1 MRNPT
6 KLSDPSD
13 QIAPPGQTLLETI
26 DALGMTQAELAQRM
40 GRPLKTINGIIKGK
54 VAITPE
60 TAIQLERVL
69 GLPARFW
76 ASQEQQYRETLTRQD
91 EARQL
96 TDQVFWLSEIPVKAM
111 IGQDWLQAF
120 DDDVDQLREVLQFF
134 GVASPVQWRVLWL
147 EAQADLQRSPTFQAN
162 PGAVVAWLRR
172 GELEARGLFCEPYD
186 ARTFRRMLD
195 EIRPLTRQ
203 SPVIALPKLVELC
216 AAAGVAVTPVPT
228 LTEIPLGGATRWLT
242 PTKALIQLNSRLKST
257 GEPWFTFFHAAGH
270 ILLHGKRDMFLED
283 GTPPD
288 DRENEANTFAA
299 NVLIPAFKLWR
310 FVETEDYKS
319 QAAIETFATTI
330 GIAPGIVVSQLQQK
344 QLLPGNHHPERQ
356 HQLRWPPQ
364 KKTTPHANGGKKP
377 MGIIAVSNQKG
388 GVGKSTIAINLAG
401 ALARGLGDPSVNGSG
416 RRPRVLLVDA
426 DPQANTSAVFL
437 TAQFTLGPL
446 DEEVI
451 TTYEVIVHEAPARA
465 GIQTVEL
472 PANEPYPVA
481 SLDLLPAHIRLA
493 RAELE
498 LIGLLR
504 REDRLARALQPLREE
519 YDYIIVDC
527 PPSLGMLTLNGL
539 MAANQ
544 VLIPV
549 EPGYF
554 PLIGLGLLQDT
565 ITNIAKINNLKVL
578 GVVPNMVS
586 RTVETRE
593 TREALQQIFGDK
605 IMPAI
610 PKRVAVSNAHA
621 AQTDIFGYEPGDAA
635 DAFTALAREVMKR
648 G

>member
-1 MRNPT
+1 MKNPARLNDP
-6 KLSDPSD
+6 LS
-13 QIAPPGQTLLETI
+13 QTAPPGETLLETI

-69 GLPARFW
+69 GLRASFW
-76 ASQEQQYRETLTRQD
+76 ASQEQQYRETLARQD

-96 TDQVFWLSEIPVKAM
+96 ADQVFWLSEIPVKAM
-111 IGQDWLQAF
+111 IGQGWIQAF
-120 DDDVDQLREVLQFF
+120 DDVIDQLREVLQFF
-134 GVASPVQWRVLWL
+134 GVTSPVQWRALWL
-147 EAQADLQRSPTFQAN
+147 ESQTDLQRSPTFQTN

-195 EIRPLTRQ
+195 EVRPLTRQ
-203 SPVIALPKLVELC
+203 NPAIVLPKLVELC

-228 LTEIPLGGATRWLT
+228 LAEVPLGGATRWLT
-242 PTKALIQLNSRLKST
+242 PTKALIQLNSRFKST
-257 GEPWFTFFHAAGH
+257 GEPWFTLFHAAGH

-283 GTPPD
+283 GAPPD
-288 DRENEANTFAA
+288 GREKEADTFAA
-299 NVLIPAFKLWR
+299 DLLIPAFKLWR
-310 FVETEDYKS
+310 FVETEDYRS
-319 QAAIETFATTI
+319 QVAIETFATAI
-330 GIAPGIVVSQLQQK
+330 GIAPDIVVSQLQQK
-344 QLLPGNHHPERQ
+344 QLLPDNHHSERQ

-364 KKTTPHANGGKKP
+364 KKAAPYFNGGKKP

-401 ALARGLGDPSVNGSG
+401 ALARGLGESANGSG

-446 DEEVI
+446 AEDVI
-451 TTYEVIVHEAPARA
+451 TTYEVIVHEAPAQA

-504 REDRLARALQPLREE
+504 REDRLARALQPLREA

-605 IMPAI
+605 ILPAI
-610 PKRVAVSNAHA
+610 PKRVSVSNAHA
-621 AQTDIFGYEPGDAA
+621 AQTDIFGYEPGEAA
-635 DAFTALAREVMKR
+635 DAFAALAREVMKR